1 MMESRQAMSLKDYLE
16 AKKKLVDEALDRF
29 LPGEREISPE
39 LFKSARYSVFAGGK
53 RIRPILCM
61 AASETLGQDGAM
73 TLPVAC
79 ALEMI
84 HTYSLIHDDLPA
96 MDDDDYRRGMPT
108 NHKVFGEDIAI
119 LAGDALLTE
128 AFHLMSGSDLVKGI
142 APERC
147 LRIIREISEA
157 AGFFGMIGGQVID
170 LKSEGQ
176 DVTME
181 TLHRIHTLKTEA
193 LITVSVRAGA
203 IIAGAD
209 EDELQRLSLYGSKI
223 GLAFQIADDI
233 LDIEGDQEILGKD
246 TGSDSEKKKV
256 TFPALIGIEASKEK
270 AACLIEEALAA
281 LTSFDQRAEPLR
293 MIAKFIVERES

>member
-1 MMESRQAMSLKDYLE
+1 MMESSEGMSLKEYLE
-16 AKKKLVDEALDRF
+16 AKKGMVDEALDRF
-29 LPGEREISPE
+29 LPGESGISPE
-39 LFKSARYSVFAGGK
+39 IFKSARYSVFAGGK

-61 AASETLGQDGAM
+61 AAAEALGQDGAM

-128 AFHLMSGSDLVKGI
+128 AFYLMSGSDLVNGI
-142 APERC
+142 SPDRL
-147 LRIIREISEA
+147 LRIMHEISKA

-181 TLHRIHTLKTEA
+181 TLNRIHTLKTEA

-209 EDELQRLSLYGSKI
+209 EHELRKLSEYGSKI

-246 TGSDSEKKKV
+246 TGSDREKMKV
-256 TFPALIGIEASKEK
+256 TFPALIGIESSREK
-270 AACLIEEALAA
+270 ARGLIEEALTA
-281 LTSFDQRAEPLR
+281 LASFDERAEPLR
-293 MIAKFIVERES
+293 MIARFIVERKS

>member
-1 MMESRQAMSLKDYLE
+1 MGSRKGMPLKEYLE
-16 AKKKLVDEALDRF
+16 AKKGVVDEALDRF
-29 LPGEREISPE
+29 LPGESGISPE
-39 LFKSARYSVFAGGK
+39 IFKSARYSVFAGGK

-61 AASETLGQDGAM
+61 AAAETLGQDGEM

-128 AFHLMSGSDLVKGI
+128 AFHLMSGRDILNRISL
-142 APERC
+142 ERL
-147 LRIIREISEA
+147 LRIIHEISKA

-170 LKSEGQ
+170 LKSEGR

-209 EDELQRLSLYGSKI
+209 ENELRKLSEYGSKI

-246 TGSDSEKKKV
+246 TGSDREKKKV
-256 TFPALIGIEASKEK
+256 TFPALIGIESSREK
-270 AACLIEEALAA
+270 ARSLIEEALTA
-281 LTSFDQRAEPLR
+281 LASFDERAEPLR
-293 MIAKFIVERES
+293 MIARFIVERKS